1 LLAALA
7 CGAAWAA
14 WKLRERHN
22 AAARA
27 GLELEVRERTTELSA
42 ANQQLRQEITE
53 RELADRE
60 TERLEGELLQ
70 AKRLES
76 IGRLAGGVAHDFN
89 NLLTVINGHCDVML
103 SRLGAIDPLR
113 DSIHEVRDAGERA
126 AELTRRLLAFSRKQ
140 ILQPAPVSPGEIV
153 SGIEGMLRRLLRS
166 DIELITQFQPEA
178 GQVMAD
184 RGQIE
189 SVLINLVVNARD
201 AIAGPGR
208 IMIVVREV
216 EVAGGQPAGRDL
228 KPGRYV
234 RIAVSDTG
242 HGMDEKTLQD
252 VFEPFFTTKEVGKGT
267 GLGLAMVHGVIKQSG
282 GAIAVQSLPGK
293 GTTFEILLPRLEGLG
308 PAAMAHSP
316 ETPSTGGAGDG
327 SAGGRPGSSAPA
339 DGIPADAGRLRCH
352 GGGQWNGGAGPTG
365 EIRPA
370 GGSAGDRRGHAAHDR
385 SRIGQ
390 TCARTVAV
398 DLRALHLRLC
408 SREYC
413 AR

>member
-1 LLAALA
+1 MLGSLA

-14 WKLRERHN
+14 WKLRERRN

-27 GLELEVRERTTELSA
+27 RLELEVRERTTELSA
-42 ANQQLRQEITE
+42 ANQQLRKEITE

-60 TERLEGELLQ
+60 KERLEGELLQ

-89 NLLTVINGHCDVML
+89 NLLTVINGHCDQVL
-103 SRLGAIDPLR
+103 NRLRETDPLHA
-113 DSIHEVRDAGERA
+113 SIREVREAGERA

-140 ILQPAPVSPGEIV
+140 ILQPKPVSPGEIV
-153 SGIEGMLRRLLRS
+153 SGIEGMLRRLLRA
-166 DIELITQFQPEA
+166 DIELITEFQPES

-208 IMIVVREV
+208 ITIVVRAV
-216 EVAGGQPAGRDL
+216 ELTGGHPADPDL

-242 HGMDEKTLQD
+242 RGMDETTLQNA
-252 VFEPFFTTKEVGKGT
+252 FEPFFTTKEVGKGT
-267 GLGLAMVHGVIKQSG
+267 GLGLAMVHGIIKQSG

-293 GTTFEILLPRLEGLG
+293 GSTFEILLPRLDGWG
-308 PAAMAHSP
+308 MPAKLHSP
-316 ETPSTGGAGDG
+316 ETASAGGARDG
-327 SAGGRPGSSAPA
+327 HAGGRPGSSAPA
-339 DGIPADAGRLRCH
+339 HGIPADAGRLRGH
-352 GGGQWNGGAGPTG
+352 RGGRWNGGAGPAGKT
-365 EIRPA
+365 RPA
-370 GGSAGDRRGHAAHDR
+370 GRSAGDRRDDAAHDR
-385 SRIGQ
+385 SRIGRM
-390 TCARTVAV
+390 CAPAV
-398 DLRALHLRLC
+398 GLDSRALHLRLF
-408 SREYC
+408 SRG
-413 AR
+413 